1 MSCINIDNLLF
12 NIYCKWGLI
21 TGGLLGSFQ
30 AWDASHFAAWSS
42 RLHQHSMFRRR
53 QLSEGMA
60 LPHMQ
65 HGQEQIDIN
74 HITPV
79 SSWITGSKE
88 SIEEMKKGIKND
100 STSQLHTYM

>member
-1 MSCINIDNLLF
+1 M
-12 NIYCKWGLI
+12 GLI
-21 TGGLLGSFQ
+21 INHCGVSFQ
-30 AWDASHFAAWSS
+30 AWNASHFAAWSS

-79 SSWITGSKE
+79 SSWITGSKD
-88 SIEEMKKGIKND
+88 SIEEMKKGIE
-100 STSQLHTYM
+100 

>member
-1 MSCINIDNLLF
+1 MGLNGYGDLLV
-12 NIYCKWGLI
+12 L
-21 TGGLLGSFQ
+21 FQ
-30 AWDASHFAAWSS
+30 AWNASHFAAWSS

-65 HGQEQIDIN
+65 HGQDQIDIN

-79 SSWITGSKE
+79 SSWITESKD
-88 SIEEMKKGIKND
+88 SIEEMKKGIPQHY
-100 STSQLHTYM
+100 TC